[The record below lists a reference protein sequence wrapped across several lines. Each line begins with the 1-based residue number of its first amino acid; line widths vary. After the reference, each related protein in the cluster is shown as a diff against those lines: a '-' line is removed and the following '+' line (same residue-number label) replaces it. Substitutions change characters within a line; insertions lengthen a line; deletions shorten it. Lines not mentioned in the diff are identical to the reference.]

1 MVRVVVGMWVA
12 VVAAMFSTVV
22 VLILASSE
30 SFEFEEVTRADRS
43 DTPRTVQRVALQP
56 ARGPTL
62 LERDGG
68 QVMVRSTVAALVTS
82 GVGFGG
88 TAASLLIGTEV
99 IRSTFGDGSA
109 TSLLWT
115 ILVGVPLASLVAG
128 LVMTATLAVMAVAM
142 ISLSGAEETTRR
154 TAVTA
159 AVVSIAIIGLSLMV
173 VPLLLSGPIGF
184 FALPGLV
191 GALGLVAGAVV
202 PVVAAS
208 LTPAAPEPT
217 IPAARF

>member
-1 MVRVVVGMWVA
+1 
-12 VVAAMFSTVV
+12 
-22 VLILASSE
+22 
-30 SFEFEEVTRADRS
+30 
-43 DTPRTVQRVALQP
+43 
-56 ARGPTL
+56 
-62 LERDGG
+62 
-68 QVMVRSTVAALVTS
+68 MVRSTVAALVTS

-208 LTPAAPEPT
+208 LTPAAPEPS
-217 IPAARF
+217 IPVARF